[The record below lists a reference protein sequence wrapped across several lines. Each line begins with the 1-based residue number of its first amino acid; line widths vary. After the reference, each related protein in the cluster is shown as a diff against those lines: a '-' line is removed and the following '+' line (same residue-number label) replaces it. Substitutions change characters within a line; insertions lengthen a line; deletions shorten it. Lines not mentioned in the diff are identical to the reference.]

1 MSPDSPTGCWS
12 ARALKIVEI
21 QVRWHLQKTLTFKYF
36 GGRVP

>member
-1 MSPDSPTGCWS
+1 MSSDALPGCWN

-21 QVRWHLQKTLTFKYF
+21 QARWHLQKTLTFKYF